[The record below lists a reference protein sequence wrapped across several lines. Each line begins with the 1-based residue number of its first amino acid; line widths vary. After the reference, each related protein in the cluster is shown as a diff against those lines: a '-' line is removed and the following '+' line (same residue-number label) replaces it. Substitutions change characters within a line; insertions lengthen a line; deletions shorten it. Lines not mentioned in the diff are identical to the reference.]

1 MEGKIGNL
9 QITSHTWL
17 EKNVVLLCTE
27 STVDVDGDSYHI
39 EVEAEVPDLNPRF
52 SICYSDQVV
61 PYEGSCSDRNETA
74 RFIHECWK

>member
-39 EVEAEVPDLNPRF
+39 EVEAEVPHEDSL
-52 SICYSDQVV
+52 
-61 PYEGSCSDRNETA
+61 SDRNETA
-74 RFIHECWK
+74 RFIHECLK